1 MDFLVK
7 DLIKPNYYPT
17 LEDNKFN
24 QEIVNI
30 FKNNET
36 VFDTLLYGP
45 TGSGKLTLLFGYLQ
59 KIYGSSV
66 LNLFPN
72 ITKKNDDD
80 SNITN
85 IEKVGVPLTNSNL
98 ILFNDSVSDEI
109 IQDFIKDYID
119 LPGDNLNYILI
130 THLNRLKDKTL
141 SMITNF
147 IDNRKNK
154 TYILATSSRSNL
166 LSQRLKSRFEMY
178 KISRPDIEELTDHF
192 YKLIPSKFNFQKSR
206 ISKIIESTNRDV
218 KLSIIYINQRLLELI
233 DPDLKKKSID
243 NFKYYLSCLIQMI
256 IKNEINKLHII
267 RSMILT
273 IYQSS
278 LTWNEYIKKTL
289 EILFNNSNTTNQNT
303 PLISDEIKIKLIS
316 KTAELDH
323 KVQISKASYIHYEA
337 FIFMIYDI
345 LHGSD

>member
-7 DLIKPNYYPT
+7 DLIKPNYYPK

-24 QEIVNI
+24 PEIIDI
-30 FKNNET
+30 FKNQSIL
-36 VFDTLLYGP
+36 FDTLLYGP
-45 TGSGKLTLLFGYLQ
+45 SGSGKLSLLFGYLQ
-59 KIYGSSV
+59 KLYGLSV
-66 LNLFPN
+66 LSLYPN

-80 SNITN
+80 SNTTT
-85 IEKVGVPLTNSNL
+85 IEKVGVPLSNSNL

-109 IQDFIKDYID
+109 IQDFIKDYIE

-147 IDNRKNK
+147 IDTRKNK
-154 TYILATSSRSNL
+154 TYILATSNRNNL
-166 LSQRLKSRFEMY
+166 LPQRLKSRFEMY
-178 KISRPDIEELTDHF
+178 KVSRPTIEELTNHF

-206 ISKIIESTNRDV
+206 ISKIIESTNRDI

-233 DPDLKKKSID
+233 DPDLKKKSLD
-243 NFKYYLSCLIQMI
+243 NFKYYLNCLIQMI

-278 LTWNEYIKKTL
+278 LSWNEYIKKTL
-289 EILFNNSNTTNQNT
+289 EILINNPTSSNIS
-303 PLISDEIKIKLIS
+303 PISDEIKFKLIS
-316 KTAELDH
+316 RTAELDH
-323 KVQISKASYIHYEA
+323 KVQLTKASYIHYEA
-337 FIFMIYDI
+337 FIFMIFDI